1 MKKGLC
7 MMLAATLLCVS
18 IAGCSA
24 PKQGKSITPSAP
36 SGQSKPASPSL
47 ASLQSSVPASSS
59 APSSSAASSQA
70 TEPSSYF
77 TSSSSASSQVID
89 PYDWSLANGYDPK
102 ATPAVREYYDAR
114 PQFKKYYF
122 DYLVPLG
129 LMNNVTWSSGS
140 NMFLEYIVLWGWQN
154 LTDEQRENVDQN
166 KKDVNG
172 VKRDIIPASLI
183 DPMIEKKFAI
193 DADDL
198 HREPN
203 YIPEYDGYIATG
215 AGSGLGPGIC
225 SIITDAQQ
233 QSDELIL
240 TIWRIVEVHY
250 PEYDPALYRH
260 DENYTYQLHIR
271 LLENGEFQYLY
282 AQTIE

>member
-24 PKQGKSITPSAP
+24 PKQGESDTPSAL
-36 SGQSKPASPSL
+36 SSQNKPASQGSAL
-47 ASLQSSVPASSS
+47 VGSSSRESSSVSSS
-59 APSSSAASSQA
+59 SVVSSQATAPSSS
-70 TEPSSYF
+70 F
-77 TSSSSASSQVID
+77 TSSSSASSQATD
-89 PYDWSLANGYDPK
+89 PYDWSLAHDRDPCY
-102 ATPAVREYYDAR
+102 TPEVQEYYDAR

-129 LMNNVTWSSGS
+129 IMNNGGWSDGRD
-140 NMFLEYIVLWGWQN
+140 MFLEYIVLWGWQN
-154 LTDEQRENVDQN
+154 LTHEQKENVEQN

-172 VKRDIIPASLI
+172 VKQGIIPASLI

-215 AGSGLGPGIC
+215 AGSGMGPGIC

-233 QSDELIL
+233 QGDELIL

-250 PEYDPALYRH
+250 PEYDPSMSIY
-260 DENYTYQLHIR
+260 DINYTYQLHIR